1 MSNAIFPKTKEAA
14 LQGNVNLSTGTVK
27 AALVSSSYTY
37 NSAHDFYDDVSATV
51 LGTPQTISSKTFTNG
66 VFDGTDVT
74 FTAVTGGSTAKA
86 VILYIDTGTAST
98 SRLIT
103 YLDGLTNLPLST
115 NGGDVV
121 ITWDA
126 TGIFTI

>member
-14 LQGNVNLSTGTVK
+14 LQGNLNLSTGTVK